1 MQKLII
7 IRGAAA
13 SGKSTIAQNLRD
25 FKKRII
31 WLKVDSF
38 KSIFAED
45 ASNAL
50 EYVHGSAISTLKYLL
65 SQGFSVIMEG
75 IFQNPEYITQSVETA
90 KQKGVPFKVYELECS
105 RNALQT
111 RDKERPLVKQG
122 WRKPLG
128 DKVIAR
134 LHKSV
139 EKKPWKGA
147 EKLNIEKMSLEE
159 CIEKLNKE
167 LIN

>member
-7 IRGAAA
+7 LRGAAA
-13 SGKSTIAQNLRD
+13 SGKSTIAQSLRNY
-25 FKKRII
+25 KKKIV
-31 WLKVDSF
+31 WLKVDGF
-38 KSIFAED
+38 KDIFAKD

-50 EYVHGSAISTLKYLL
+50 EYVHGSAISTLNYLL
-65 SQGFSVIMEG
+65 SQGFSVVMEG
-75 IFQNPEYITQSVETA
+75 IFQDPKFITQSVETA

-128 DKVIAR
+128 NKVIAR
-134 LHKSV
+134 LHKKV
-139 EKKPWKGA
+139 KDNPWEGA
-147 EKLNIEKMSLEE
+147 EKLDTEQLSLENCVE
-159 CIEKLNKE
+159 LLKKE
-167 LIN
+167 LKS

>member
-7 IRGAAA
+7 LRGAGG
-13 SGKSTIAQNLRD
+13 SGKSTIAQSLRN
-25 FKKRII
+25 FKKKVV
-31 WLKVDSF
+31 WLKVDGF
-38 KSIFAED
+38 KGFFAED

-75 IFQNPEYITQSVETA
+75 IFRDPKYITQSVEIA
-90 KQKGVPFKVYELECS
+90 KQKSVLFKVYELECS
-105 RNALQT
+105 LNTLQT

-134 LHKSV
+134 LHKNV
-139 EKKPWKGA
+139 EENPWKGA
-147 EKLNIEKMSLEE
+147 NKLNTEKMSLKE

-167 LIN
+167 LKS